1 MDMLGDAKVLWTG
14 SGEWVAPKNAQIL
27 QMPTDAFAK
36 LHGDLEELCVKAGLK
51 LGQALELT

>member
-1 MDMLGDAKVLWTG
+1 MLGDAKVLRTA